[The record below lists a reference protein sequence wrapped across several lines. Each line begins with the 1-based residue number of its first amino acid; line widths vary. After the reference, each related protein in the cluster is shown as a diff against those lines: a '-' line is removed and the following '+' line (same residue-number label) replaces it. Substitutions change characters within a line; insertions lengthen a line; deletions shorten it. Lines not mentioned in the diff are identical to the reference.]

1 MIVTRS
7 CMAAA
12 TLIVATL
19 ALTGEAKAATI
30 FSDGF
35 ESGDFSAWSQVQTG
49 GDGSAIVQTAIVRTR
64 SLAAQLTE
72 TATSGS
78 KAYVRRTFGSAQTDL
93 TVSGDFYVIKEGAS
107 GGNVPL
113 LRFLDPQSARLVN
126 VYRQNATG
134 GKIGIGYGSQHFS
147 STGSLPLNAWG
158 ALAVHVV
165 VAGAG
170 STIEVRLNGTLI
182 YRTTAAALGTAGVS
196 TIQLGNDTAGQA
208 FNLVAD
214 TISVDSGAAPVSS
227 PPVNTLPP
235 NISGTPQSGQKLTA
249 STGNWSGVQPI
260 AYAYQW
266 QRCGASGGS
275 CVGITGATGQA
286 YVATDADVGR
296 TLRVVVT
303 ATNADGTASST
314 SAATGVVQSTSAP
327 PTNTAPP
334 TISGTPE
341 NGQTLHASPGSWNGT
356 QTITYA
362 YAWQRCDSAGVAC
375 NPVAGATDP
384 AYTLTG
390 TDVGSTVRVVVTA
403 SNSVGFATA
412 TSNAT
417 AVVQANSGNVG
428 VVALWHM
435 DETSGTVMHDSVAGH
450 DGTLFSVQLGLPG
463 FAGTAFGF
471 TGSSYASV
479 PSASDLNPGTATVTI
494 TIHLKATSVPA
505 TPDWD
510 LIRKGLYTSPGGEY
524 KMEYQPTGQASCGF
538 KGSANYGE
546 LITGPALN
554 DGQWHT
560 VQCVKTSSD
569 IRLIVDGQTFSK
581 AFNIGSIANTDAV
594 PIGARPGSEYFK
606 GSLDEAGI
614 QVGGADLAI
623 SGSAAAIAA
632 RGSCRGSARRRRER

>member
-1 MIVTRS
+1 MRGSAAAV
-7 CMAAA
+7 ALVAA
-12 TLIVATL
+12 TLAG
-19 ALTGEAKAATI
+19 TGQASAATI

-64 SLAAQLTE
+64 SLAAQLSE
-72 TATSGS
+72 SSASGS
-78 KAYVRRTFGSAQTDL
+78 KAYIRRTFGSPQTDL
-93 TVSGDFYVIKEGAS
+93 TVSGDLRVLKEGAS

-113 LRFLDPQSARLVN
+113 VRFLDPSSARVLS

-134 GKIGIGYGSQHFS
+134 GSIGIGYGSKHFS
-147 STGSLPLNAWG
+147 SSGSLPLDTWG

-165 VAGAG
+165 TAGAG

-182 YRTTAAALGTAGVS
+182 YNTTAAALGSAGVS
-196 TIQLGNDTAGQA
+196 TIQLGNDTAAQA

-214 TISVDSGAAPVSS
+214 TISVDSGAAPASA

-235 NISGTPQSGQKLTA
+235 NVSGMPQVGQKLVA
-249 STGNWSGVQPI
+249 STGNWSGTQPI
-260 AYAYQW
+260 TYAYQW
-266 QRCGASGGS
+266 QQCGASGGS
-275 CVGITGATGQA
+275 CGPIAGATSSSYIAAGS
-286 YVATDADVGR
+286 DVGH

-303 ATNADGTASST
+303 ASNADGTASST
-314 SAATGVVQSTSAP
+314 SAATGVVQSTSSP
-327 PTNTAPP
+327 PASTSPP
-334 TISGTPE
+334 TISGTPQD
-341 NGQTLHASPGSWNGT
+341 GQTLHASPGSWNGT

-362 YAWQRCDSAGVAC
+362 YQWQRCDGAGGAC
-375 NPVAGATDP
+375 AAIPGATDP

-390 TDVGSTVRVVVTA
+390 ADVGKTLRVAVTA
-403 SNSVGFATA
+403 TNSVGSSTA
-412 TSNAT
+412 TSSAT
-417 AVVQANSGNVG
+417 AVIQASSGPAG

-435 DETSGTVMHDSVAGH
+435 DETSGTVMHDSVAHH

-471 TGSSYASV
+471 TGSSYVSV
-479 PSASDLNPGTATVTI
+479 PSSSDLNPGAANITI

-560 VQCVKTSSD
+560 VQCVKTATD
-569 IRLIVDGQTFSK
+569 IRLVVDGQSFSK
-581 AFNIGSIANTDAV
+581 AFNIGSIGNTDAV

-606 GSLDEAGI
+606 GSLDEAGV
-614 QVGGADLAI
+614 QVG
-623 SGSAAAIAA
+623 
-632 RGSCRGSARRRRER
+632 